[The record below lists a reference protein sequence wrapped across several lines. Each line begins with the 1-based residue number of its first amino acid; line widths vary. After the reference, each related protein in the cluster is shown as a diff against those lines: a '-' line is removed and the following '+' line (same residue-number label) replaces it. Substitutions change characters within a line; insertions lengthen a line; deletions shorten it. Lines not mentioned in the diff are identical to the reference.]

1 MINIRKLVKSENWYK
16 HDKTSREGPKIDA
29 LTTQFGLQQIIKEP
43 THVLAESSSCIDL
56 IFTSHQNLVM
66 ESGVHSSFHPNCHHQ
81 ITYAK
86 FNLKIHYP
94 PPYKREIWHYDQANV
109 DHVRK
114 AVHLFPWEKIL
125 RNLNI
130 NDRIFL
136 FNKMVKN
143 IISS

>member
-1 MINIRKLVKSENWYK
+1 
-16 HDKTSREGPKIDA
+16 
-29 LTTQFGLQQIIKEP
+29 
-43 THVLAESSSCIDL
+43 
-56 IFTSHQNLVM
+56 M

-109 DHVRK
+109 DHIRK
-114 AVHLFPWEKIL
+114 AVDLFPWEKIL

-143 IISS
+143 IISN